1 MAYFA
6 DSFAAAFSLIL
17 QLDPAI
23 MRIVLTSVFISL
35 AASAIAAVLAI
46 PAGVAMA
53 LNRFTGKQLL
63 QHLLN
68 TLMAMPTVVIGLL
81 LYGMFSRQGPLG
93 EWGLLYTPA
102 AIIIAEAILIFPIM
116 MNLTITAVN
125 SADPRLVPTLQSLGA
140 RSLPMMLQVIRM
152 TKLAILAG
160 IITGFGRAIGE
171 VGAAMM
177 LGGNIDGYTRTMTTA
192 IALETSKGEFEL
204 GLALGMILLLIAFVL
219 NFLLSALNKA
229 RA

>member
-1 MAYFA
+1 MDYFA
-6 DSFAAAFSLIL
+6 TSFAAAFSLIL
-17 QLDPAI
+17 NLDPEI
-23 MRIVLTSVFISL
+23 MRIVMTSVLISL
-35 AASAIAAVLAI
+35 AASLIAAVLAI

-53 LNRFTGKQLL
+53 LHSFPGKNLA

-93 EWGLLYTPA
+93 DWGLLFTPA

-140 RSLPMMLQVIRM
+140 SPLPMMLQVIRA
-152 TKLAILAG
+152 TRLAILAG

-204 GLALGMILLLIAFVL
+204 GLALGIVLLVIAFVL
-219 NFLLSALNKA
+219 NFTLSALNRGKA
-229 RA
+229 